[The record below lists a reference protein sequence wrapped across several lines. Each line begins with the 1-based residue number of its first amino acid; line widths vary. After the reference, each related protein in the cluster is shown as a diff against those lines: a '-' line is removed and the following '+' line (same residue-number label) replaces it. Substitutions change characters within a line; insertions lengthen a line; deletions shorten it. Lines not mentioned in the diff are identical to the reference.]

1 MDKTLLVTF
10 WCKKKKKKKEFT
22 HVRNVEWETCV
33 WLLAKLFPIVFTFLS
48 FTGKKLEEVETR
60 KNKKPLTLEGVN

>member
-1 MDKTLLVTF
+1 M
-10 WCKKKKKKKEFT
+10 

-33 WLLAKLFPIVFTFLS
+33 WLLAKLLPIVFTFLS